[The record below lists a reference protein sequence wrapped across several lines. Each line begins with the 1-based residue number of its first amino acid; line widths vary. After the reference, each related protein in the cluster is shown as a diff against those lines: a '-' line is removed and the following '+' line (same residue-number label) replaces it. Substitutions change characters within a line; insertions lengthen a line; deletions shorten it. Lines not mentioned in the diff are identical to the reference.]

1 MVTLWTAEVIGVLLS
16 ARTRSGLDLLSMLI
30 ENAPAIAS
38 AVYPTAR
45 VLCLLITVRLRMK
58 AILGEM

>member
-1 MVTLWTAEVIGVLLS
+1 MS